1 MDSVSFDT
9 LKCARRLEGVIERRQ
24 KILDPQVADDS
35 NYYAPEAEGDLKESV
50 ILSSKMGSGVLVWGV
65 SYGREQYYEKPNKS
79 KDKNPNARGHWFD
92 FAKSVRLKEWLTIAN
107 GGG

>member
-24 KILDPQVADDS
+24 KILDQQVADDS
-35 NYYAPEAEGDLKESV
+35 NYYAPHAEGDLKESV

-65 SYGREQYYEKPNKS
+65 SYAHEQYYKHEFKA
-79 KDKNPNARGHWFD
+79 KDKNINARWKWFD

-107 GGG
+107 GGD

>member
-1 MDSVSFDT
+1 MDSVQFDT
-9 LKCARRLEGVIERRQ
+9 IKCARRLEGVIERRQ
-24 KILDPQVADDS
+24 KILDQQVADDS
-35 NYYAPEAEGDLKESV
+35 NYYAPEAEGDLKDSV
-50 ILSSKMGSGVLVWGV
+50 YLSSKMGSGVLTYGV
-65 SYGREQYYEKPNKS
+65 SYGKEQYYEKPNKS